1 MESKH
6 IRLDL
11 TPDRFFRE
19 KIKQAK
25 VKMRVQT
32 HSSTDEYLISL
43 LVNFIN
49 PPKLA
54 TDDHSQDLLNQTLFD
69 ILKQAMESDPERK
82 FELLKQLA
90 DTSLYI
96 SGFFQDYFNRK
107 LFDIDYYM
115 TMGRSAYYHISSL
128 GPSVG
133 KSSDVKVFSR
143 ICEDFGT
150 CVDLVAYVSERPEKM
165 NNHDLLVL
173 YNRWSK
179 SNSERLFNIL
189 KEAGITPVPSSKMK
203 NCS

>member
-1 MESKH
+1 MDSKS

-11 TPDRFFRE
+11 SPDTFFRE
-19 KIKQAK
+19 KIEQAK
-25 VKMRVQT
+25 NKMNVQID
-32 HSSTDEYLISL
+32 SATDDYLTSL

-54 TDDHSQDLLNQTLFD
+54 TADQSQDLLGQTLFD
-69 ILKQAMESDPERK
+69 ILKAATESSDPEKK

-115 TMGRSAYYHISSL
+115 TMGQSAYYHIASL
-128 GPSVG
+128 GPSIG
-133 KSSDVKVFSR
+133 QESKSKVFVD
-143 ICEDFGT
+143 ICNQFGT
-150 CVDLVAYVSERPEKM
+150 CVDLVAYVSERPETM
-165 NNHDLLVL
+165 NNKDLLVL

-179 SNSERLFNIL
+179 SNSERLYKIL
-189 KEAGITPVPSSKMK
+189 KEAGITPVPSRTKM
-203 NCS
+203 CS